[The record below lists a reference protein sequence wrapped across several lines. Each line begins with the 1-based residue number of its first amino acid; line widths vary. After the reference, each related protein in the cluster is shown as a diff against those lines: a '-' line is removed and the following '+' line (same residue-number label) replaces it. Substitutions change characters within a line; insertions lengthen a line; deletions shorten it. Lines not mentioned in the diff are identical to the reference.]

1 MPNWCNNDLFI
12 QGDKQSISK
21 LKEELLITRD
31 DELELTFNNVVPMPK
46 GYEDTGEWYEWRYDN
61 WGTKWDAC
69 DSYVSSNEDD
79 EINIQFNTAWEPPI
93 PFLYALANK
102 YPDVYISCHFIEAGC
117 EICGSFYSD
126 AIGVRV
132 QDEEIA
138 FLDEYGDELI
148 QENNGDDYVYKYKKS
163 GEVYNDEDY
172 YPFPQH
178 PQFV

>member
-31 DELELTFNNVVPMPK
+31 DELELTFNNIVPMPK
-46 GYEDTGEWYEWRYDN
+46 EYEQTDEWYEWRWSN

-69 DSYVSSNEDD
+69 NSYVQKYND
-79 EINIQFNTAWEPPI
+79 ELSVQFDTAWEAPL
-93 PFLYALANK
+93 PFLYALAEK
-102 YPDVYISCHFIEAGC
+102 YPDVKISCHFIEAGC

-126 AIGVRV
+126 DMGIRV
-132 QDEEIA
+132 EEEEIV
-138 FLDEYGDELI
+138 FTDEYGEQLI

-163 GEVYNDEDY
+163 GEVYDDEDY

-178 PQFV
+178 PQLV